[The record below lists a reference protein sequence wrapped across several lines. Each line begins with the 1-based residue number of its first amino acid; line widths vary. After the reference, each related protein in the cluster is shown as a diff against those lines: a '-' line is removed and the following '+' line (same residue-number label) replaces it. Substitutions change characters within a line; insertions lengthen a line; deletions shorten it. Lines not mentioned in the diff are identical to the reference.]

1 MVDRAAHGAWVL
13 IFVMIGSL
21 AIGCST
27 TSPPGSSPS
36 TRSSAAPRSSL
47 PPAPGGD
54 ARGAILERSPLT
66 VDPDGRL
73 AGRDLTRVV
82 YRSTAGYAPGDP
94 TGSFGT
100 RVSGYVAVPAGTPP
114 PGGWPIVAFGHGT
127 TGTAANCGPSGHPD
141 LLGETST
148 VAALLDAGYVV
159 AASDYQGLGE
169 HEVAHP
175 YLNSRTIAY
184 NMIDMV
190 RAARAL
196 VPAAGTRWAAMGTSQ
211 GGQAAWASAE
221 HAADYG
227 AGLDFVGAAGIAPAA
242 DVAPIADGAGAQP
255 YAAPRF
261 TQIQMAFI
269 PLIVDGLRAVYPDFR
284 VSDYMRG
291 ALAQGAADLTACGPG
306 SAFRKFS
313 AITKVRPGDAAIT
326 SAGALRR
333 LHDMLVVD
341 SLPQRRSSGPLFIGY
356 GDADQIITPAWT
368 AAAVR
373 RACAMGDTLAVSVA
387 AGKGHT
393 NTGLTPRAI
402 SWIADRFAG
411 REAPNTCSGPAGA

>member
-1 MVDRAAHGAWVL
+1 
-13 IFVMIGSL
+13 MIATL
-21 AIGCST
+21 AVGCST
-27 TSPPGSSPS
+27 SAPTGTPGSSDTRPS
-36 TRSSAAPRSSL
+36 SSPSSSVSL
-47 PPAPGGD
+47 PPAPIGD
-54 ARGAILERSPLT
+54 ARGEVVSRSPLT
-66 VDPDGRL
+66 VDPGGRL
-73 AGRDLTRVV
+73 AGESLTRVV

-100 RVSGYVAVPAGTPP
+100 RVSGYVAVPSGTPP

-127 TGTAANCGPSGHPD
+127 TGTAANCGPSSSAD

-190 RAARAL
+190 RAAREV
-196 VPAAGTRWAAMGTSQ
+196 VPQAGTRWAAIGSSQ

-221 HAADYG
+221 HATDYG
-227 AGLDFVGAAGIAPAA
+227 TGLDFVGAAALAPAA
-242 DVAPIADGAGAQP
+242 DVAPIADGSDATP

-269 PLIVDGLRAVYPDFR
+269 PLIVDGLRAVYPDFP
-284 VSDYMRG
+284 VGDYMRG
-291 ALAQGAADLTACGPG
+291 ALAAGATDLTSCGPG

-313 AITKVRPGDAAIT
+313 AAAKAEPSDAAIT
-326 SAGALRR
+326 SAAALRR
-333 LHDMLVVD
+333 LHDMLAVD
-341 SLPQRRSSGPLFIGY
+341 SLPQRRSTGPLFVGY
-356 GDADQIITPAWT
+356 GDADQIINPAWT

-373 RACAMGDTLAVSVA
+373 RACAMGDTVSVSVA
-387 AGKGHT
+387 KGKGHT
-393 NTGLTPRAI
+393 NTGLTPSAI
-402 SWIADRFAG
+402 SWIGDRFAG
-411 REAPNTCSGPAGA
+411 DPAPSTCSR

>member
-1 MVDRAAHGAWVL
+1 M
-13 IFVMIGSL
+13 
-21 AIGCST
+21 
-27 TSPPGSSPS
+27 
-36 TRSSAAPRSSL
+36 
-47 PPAPGGD
+47 GD
-54 ARGAILERSPLT
+54 ARGEILERSPLT

-73 AGRDLTRVV
+73 AGENISRVV

-100 RVSGYVAVPAGTPP
+100 RVSGYVAVPSGTPP

-127 TGTAANCGPSGHPD
+127 TGTASNCGPSGYPD

-148 VAALLDAGYVV
+148 VATLLDDGYVV

-169 HEVAHP
+169 SDVPHP

-190 RAARAL
+190 RAAREM
-196 VPAAGTRWAAMGTSQ
+196 VPQAGTRWAAIGSSQ

-221 HAADYG
+221 HATDYG
-227 AGLDFVGAAGIAPAA
+227 TGLEFVGAAALAPAA
-242 DVAPIADGAGAQP
+242 DVAPIADGADAQP
-255 YAAPRF
+255 YVAPRF

-269 PLIVDGLRAVYPDFR
+269 PLIVDGLRAVYPDFP

-291 ALAQGAADLTACGPG
+291 ALAAGASDLTSCGPG
-306 SAFRKFS
+306 SSFRKFS
-313 AITKVRPGDAAIT
+313 AITKVQPGDATIA
-326 SAGALRR
+326 SADALRR
-333 LHDMLVVD
+333 LHDMLLVD
-341 SLPQRRSSGPLFIGY
+341 SLPQRRSAGPLFVGY

-373 RACAMGDTLAVSVA
+373 RACAMGDTLSLSVA
-387 AGKGHT
+387 QGKGHT
-393 NTGLTPRAI
+393 NTGLTPSAI
-402 SWIADRFAG
+402 AWIGNRFAG
-411 REAPNTCSGPAGA
+411 DPAPSTCSR